1 MTRFGKRVNFCYRNT
16 GCARG
21 SQTRSRGDI
30 ATQQSKF
37 QFGSSGK
44 LSKVST
50 VPTPR
55 APSADP
61 AQSTAESHTTPRELA
76 MSITSP
82 FSDLYEPID
91 VIGNG
96 SFGIIRK
103 VRRKQDG
110 VVSNPF

>member
-1 MTRFGKRVNFCYRNT
+1 MHVEIKHDHVVI
-16 GCARG
+16 
-21 SQTRSRGDI
+21 SQPSSLSSSLVPVAKSRK
-30 ATQQSKF
+30 SV
-37 QFGSSGK
+37 
-44 LSKVST
+44 LCRH
-50 VPTPR
+50 R
-55 APSADP
+55 ALSADP